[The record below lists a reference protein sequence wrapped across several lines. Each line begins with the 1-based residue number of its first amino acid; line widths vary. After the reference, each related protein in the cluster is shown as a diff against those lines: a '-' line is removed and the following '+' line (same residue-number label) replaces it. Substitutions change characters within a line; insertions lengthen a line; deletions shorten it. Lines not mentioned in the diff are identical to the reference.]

1 MAKGAAKQPRK
12 TPRNPEIAAGVRKM
26 GRKRSQRATAHHK
39 FAVKGKGKEP
49 VAKPASDR
57 PAKRAA
63 EMTKSKFYPADDY
76 SVPLRSTRHAK
87 PTKLRKS
94 ITPGTVGIVLA
105 GRFRGRRV
113 VILKQLSSGL
123 LLVSGP
129 LKINGV
135 PLRRMNA
142 AYIIATSTKVDVS
155 KVDVTKIDDALF
167 ARVGESRTK
176 QEKFISENKTAT
188 PVTAERKAAQQA
200 VDSALMAAIK
210 PVAHLKAYLGAHFSL
225 TNGQKPHLLKF

>member
-1 MAKGAAKQPRK
+1 MAKGSSKQPRK
-12 TPRNPEIAAGVRKM
+12 TPRNPEIASGVRKM
-26 GRKRSQRATAHHK
+26 GRKRAQQATAHHK
-39 FAVKGKGKEP
+39 FAAKGKG
-49 VAKPASDR
+49 VAPKAQPASDR

-63 EMTKSKFYPADDY
+63 EMVKSKFYPADDY
-76 SVPLRSTRHAK
+76 SVPLRHSRAVK
-87 PTKLRKS
+87 PAKLRKS

-129 LKINGV
+129 IKINGV

-142 AYIIATSTKVDVS
+142 AYIIATSTKVDVG
-155 KVDVTKIDDALF
+155 KVDVSKIDDALF
-167 ARVGESRTK
+167 ARVGESQTK
-176 QEKFISENKTAT
+176 QAKFISENKTTT

-200 VDSALMAAIK
+200 VDAALMAAIK
-210 PVAHLKAYLGAHFSL
+210 PVAHLKAYLGAHFTL